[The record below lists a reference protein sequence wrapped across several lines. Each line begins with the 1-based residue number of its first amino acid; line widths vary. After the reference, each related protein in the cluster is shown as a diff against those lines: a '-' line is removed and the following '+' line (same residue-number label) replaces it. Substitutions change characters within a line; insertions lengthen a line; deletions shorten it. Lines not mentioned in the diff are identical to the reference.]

1 MLILILIQF
10 VQMWN
15 IFGVFTVNFKQVFF
29 SVVYPQ
35 MGRSRILMVV

>member
-29 SVVYPQ
+29 LLWIHKWVGPEY
-35 MGRSRILMVV
+35 